1 MHRATFDPVW
11 LSVLILTPGVG
22 VPAGPVCPAFP
33 LRFRLGLSAGRG
45 GARVAWNSWDQA
57 CSHGQCCGR
66 CIRRR
71 RAERASR
78 AGMFDQLGADGAG
91 DGFGAEGRGQ
101 AAGGA
106 GEVERDRGQ
115 RYRLGGIRRE
125 EEGVANGERGDALL
139 RPYLAI
145 TLVALSVLGVVLAAM
160 VAILSATNEGRP
172 EMARLVFVSVLPLF
186 GTWVG
191 TVLAFY
197 FARDNLRAATD
208 STLRLQQGIEPGTPV
223 NEAMV
228 PRGKIISFNVP
239 AGGDVSTVKL
249 SDLTAKLQREGV
261 QRIPIFDASGKV
273 LYVVHDACI
282 AMFPG
287 VDGKDS
293 SAWTIGDLLRDPQS
307 SAFIQAIGIV
317 GPRAIVADAR
327 AAMRSIPSCND
338 VFVTSSGRRDDPV
351 VGWLTNTL
359 LAGVD

>member
-1 MHRATFDPVW
+1 M
-11 LSVLILTPGVG
+11 
-22 VPAGPVCPAFP
+22 
-33 LRFRLGLSAGRG
+33 
-45 GARVAWNSWDQA
+45 
-57 CSHGQCCGR
+57 
-66 CIRRR
+66 
-71 RAERASR
+71 
-78 AGMFDQLGADGAG
+78 
-91 DGFGAEGRGQ
+91 
-101 AAGGA
+101 
-106 GEVERDRGQ
+106 
-115 RYRLGGIRRE
+115 
-125 EEGVANGERGDALL
+125 ANGERGDALL

-208 STLRLQQGIEPGTPV
+208 STLRLRQGIEPGTPV

-228 PRGKIISFNVP
+228 PRGQIISFDVP
-239 AGGDVSTVKL
+239 AGGNVRTVQL
-249 SDLTAKLQREGV
+249 RDLTTKLRSAGV
-261 QRIPIFDASGKV
+261 QRIPIFDPSAKV
-273 LYVVHDACI
+273 LYVVHDATI
-282 AMFPG
+282 ARFAD
-287 VDGKDS
+287 VVGKDP
-293 SAWTIGDLLRDPQS
+293 SALTETIDDLLRDPQL